1 MLSELRRQGGLL
13 KYVFKES
20 RGMYSEKI
28 ATALENMNMLIE
40 GLESVVLNDSENPTR
55 TQGQEKQL

>member
-1 MLSELRRQGGLL
+1 MLSELRRQGGFL

-20 RGMYSEKI
+20 RGMYSEKT

-55 TQGQEKQL
+55 TQGQEK